1 MLASLLTTGTALADP
16 AVALDRYSSGESP
29 QDDFELSRARIA
41 AHQHFGAQLALDYAA
56 NPLVWEANDGT
67 QVQVV
72 GSQTTALFA
81 INYSLWDRATF
92 FAAMPAI
99 LQMSAADPY
108 QSAQPEAEQIDSKG
122 PGDLYFGARVLAVG
136 GEQDVGALAVQA
148 ALSVPTAGSIG
159 QQYYRGD
166 KSVTFRPE
174 LIGEL
179 HPGAQSRVVLNLGA
193 VVREDYEGTPYD
205 VTDELTFA
213 LGFGIPV
220 WLTSASS
227 QLEAVA
233 YVRGNTAFTNA
244 FDAAYTPV
252 EAVVGARY
260 ARPNMTFGLAA
271 GSGVSRG
278 IGAPDFRLALTA
290 GFVAPVLEAFSSNSQ
305 STEVAKR

>member
-1 MLASLLTTGTALADP
+1 
-16 AVALDRYSSGESP
+16 
-29 QDDFELSRARIA
+29 
-41 AHQHFGAQLALDYAA
+41 
-56 NPLVWEANDGT
+56 
-67 QVQVV
+67 
-72 GSQTTALFA
+72 
-81 INYSLWDRATF
+81 
-92 FAAMPAI
+92 MPAI

-252 EAVVGARY
+252 EAVVKARY